1 MKPHAGN
8 EFAAFIGIDWA
19 DAEHELAGP
28 TPLGESPASWRL
40 HGRLDATRS
49 APHSARRRFEHPV
62 PNDPLADGFQGP
74 CGAPARPLS
83 LLTVWRAIVKAGVW
97 RADQAAIR

>member
-19 DAEHELAGP
+19 DAKQ

-62 PNDPLADGFQGP
+62 P
-74 CGAPARPLS
+74 
-83 LLTVWRAIVKAGVW
+83 K
-97 RADQAAIR
+97 